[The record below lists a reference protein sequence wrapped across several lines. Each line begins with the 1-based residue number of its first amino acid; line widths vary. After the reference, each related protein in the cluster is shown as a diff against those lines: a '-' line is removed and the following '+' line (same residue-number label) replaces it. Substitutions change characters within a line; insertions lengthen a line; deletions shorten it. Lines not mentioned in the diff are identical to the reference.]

1 MSPRKVCVVLHDV
14 SPATWGACK
23 RLLDA
28 VDGFGRIPVTLL
40 VVPEYHHRAS
50 IGASPEFV
58 HAIERRLALGDE
70 VAMHGYFHRD
80 EAGLKSWS
88 PADRFRRTIWTAR
101 EGEFSA
107 LDATAAAQRLAHG
120 LSQFDRLGWKVAGFV
135 PPAWLLGP
143 GGRTALAASGFR
155 YTSTRTHLVTL
166 PDGRS
171 YASPSLVW
179 SVRSHLRR
187 RLSAT
192 FNTYLRHRL
201 RNSPL
206 MRLGLHAADAA
217 HPDAMRFWLGT
228 LRECLDSRLPVTK
241 SEWLGL
247 SP

>member
-1 MSPRKVCVVLHDV
+1 MLHDV
-14 SPATWGACK
+14 SPATWDACK
-23 RLLDA
+23 RVLAA
-28 VDGFGRIPVTLL
+28 VDGFARIPLTLL

-50 IGASPEFV
+50 IGESPEFV
-58 HAIERRLALGDE
+58 TAIEKRLALGDE
-70 VAMHGYFHRD
+70 VAMHGYFHQD
-80 EAGLKSWS
+80 EAGPKPWS
-88 PADRFRRTIWTAR
+88 PSDRFRRTIWTAR

-120 LSQFDRLGWKVAGFV
+120 LRQFDRLGWKVAGFV

-143 GGRTALAASGFR
+143 GGRAALTASRFR
-155 YTSTRTHLVTL
+155 YTTTRRHLVTL
-166 PDGRS
+166 PDWRP

-179 SVRSHLRR
+179 SVRSRLRR
-187 RLSAT
+187 NLSAT

-201 RNSPL
+201 RHAPL

-217 HPDAMRFWLGT
+217 HPDAMRFWLDT
-228 LRECLDSRLPVTK
+228 LRACLESRLPVTK